1 MAGAAV
7 GGAAVG
13 GVAGMATGAAGVTEG
28 VEGLAAGTATGGV
41 AAAGGLAVV
50 GATFGDGL
58 AGVAWGTTGAAG
70 FGVGAADGDALAGEA
85 LGSTGAAGFGVGAAD
100 GDALAGT
107 ACESCGVAAGCGVR
121 APEGKAVAAP
131 DGEAVDA
138 MVTEADWVAAPPD
151 TAGGIDGVTVVGRG
165 AGVSGTGFRTSA
177 ARLGL
182 AAPTT
187 NPTRGRRARV
197 RREPAEGRST
207 ILRGLAPAM
216 EGERLVRQSR
226 ESG

>member
-1 MAGAAV
+1 M
-7 GGAAVG
+7 GGL
-13 GVAGMATGAAGVTEG
+13 AGMATGAAGVTEG
-28 VEGLAAGTATGGV
+28 VAGLAAGNATGGV
-41 AAAGGLAVV
+41 AAAAGLAVM

-58 AGVAWGTTGAAG
+58 AGVAWGTTGA
-70 FGVGAADGDALAGEA
+70 VGLVVGEADGDALAGAA

-100 GDALAGT
+100 GEALAGE
-107 ACESCGVAAGCGVR
+107 ACESCGVAGGWAV
-121 APEGKAVAAP
+121 APPKGEAVAAE
-131 DGEAVDA
+131 G
-138 MVTEADWVAAPPD
+138 WVAAPLEA
-151 TAGGIDGVTVVGRG
+151 AGGIDGVTALGRG

-182 AAPTT
+182 PATT
-187 NPTRGRRARV
+187 ANPTRGRRARV